1 MAEEREQDK
10 RCWKCNNLEKGF
22 GCNCDLTG
30 DNVVIDMS
38 VEDTLKCGH
47 FEAVEDEYNDYIS
60 TLDQNKQEEIESGER
75 LE

>member
-30 DNVVIDMS
+30 DNVVIDIFII
-38 VEDTLKCGH
+38 VQWIGYCLFGC
-47 FEAVEDEYNDYIS
+47 
-60 TLDQNKQEEIESGER
+60 
-75 LE
+75 